1 MPKDED
7 YIGFLTACDGFSQY
21 CYTGLIKSKRSEEMK
36 KILSSFFED
45 NKDTP
50 MKINSDEG
58 NVSKVN
64 LICKTMWKI
73 FFLGIYGIKKMVR
86 GEKHLLSSQKISPQ
100 GNFKML

>member
-1 MPKDED
+1 MGNRQVTRLPTLNCFISVYVLFTDLAFMPKDED

-64 LICKTMWKI
+64 LICKTM
-73 FFLGIYGIKKMVR
+73 
-86 GEKHLLSSQKISPQ
+86 
-100 GNFKML
+100 